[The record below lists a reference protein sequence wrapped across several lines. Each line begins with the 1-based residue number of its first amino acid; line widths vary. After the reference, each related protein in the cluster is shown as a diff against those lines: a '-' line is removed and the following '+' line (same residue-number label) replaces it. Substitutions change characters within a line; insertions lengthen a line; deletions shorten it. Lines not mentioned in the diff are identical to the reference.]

1 MIAAMASLSGPAP
14 GMAEIARIAGEA
26 IEGWLREYEG
36 YRGLIVLAD
45 ELGERAKIVT
55 LWETPEAEAR
65 ARSGRAAMRDQLAAT
80 AGMAVDAFDVY
91 EVPVYHVPAR

>member
-26 IEGWLREYEG
+26 VEGWLREYDG
-36 YRGLIVLAD
+36 YCGLIVLAD
-45 ELGERAKIVT
+45 EEGERAKLVT
-55 LWETPEAEAR
+55 LWDTSEDEVR

-80 AGMAVDAFDVY
+80 AGMVVDAFEVY
-91 EVPVYHVPAR
+91 EVPVYEVKAR